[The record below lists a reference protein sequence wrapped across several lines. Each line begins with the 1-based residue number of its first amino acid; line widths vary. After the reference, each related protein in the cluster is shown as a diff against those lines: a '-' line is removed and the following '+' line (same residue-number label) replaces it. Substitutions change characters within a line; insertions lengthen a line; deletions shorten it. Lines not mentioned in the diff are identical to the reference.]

1 MSIAS
6 SSMHVLTLS
15 RTAQGLGITS
25 TRCTNTAND
34 NEGKRPKHSR
44 VVATVYGISSPV
56 HVHTRSVL
64 SDVVPKDRPSQGA
77 FPANQAARVFEL

>member
-64 SDVVPKDRPSQGA
+64 YVPCQKTAPARGRFRPTNG
-77 FPANQAARVFEL
+77 